1 MKLGL
6 VMMVRPLPGDD
17 GSAVIERIMTF
28 GQRAEA
34 LGYSGLWVPDLLGR
48 GRATADPLLQLA
60 ALCGVTKTIQLG
72 TCVLQVPL
80 RHPVELAHRVQ
91 TLNLLA
97 RGRFQFGVGSGS
109 TRADFEAVEAD
120 YDVRFKT
127 LTHSLEIMRRT
138 WNGEAVYGPG
148 LTNWPGTE
156 GGPPMILGAWRSP
169 RWINLAAK
177 DLQGWMASGIFSEL
191 SDVEEGARMY
201 RAAGGSRIVL
211 ANIFTDLRPSPIFA
225 DRLARVKIHLICA
238 PAEARERLKQLEQ
251 LGVDDVLLV
260 CPFED
265 PDQLEMIRGL
275 WE

>member
-1 MKLGL
+1 M
-6 VMMVRPLPGDD
+6 
-17 GSAVIERIMTF
+17 
-28 GQRAEA
+28 
-34 LGYSGLWVPDLLGR
+34 
-48 GRATADPLLQLA
+48 
-60 ALCGVTKTIQLG
+60 
-72 TCVLQVPL
+72 LQVPL